1 MIFYIILTII
11 LIAADFYTK
20 YLVDSG
26 MALSQTIPLIENVF
40 HLTYVR
46 NTGAAFSMLAGSRVF
61 LIAAPIIIIA
71 AIIVYIVRKK
81 PQNKFLLLSF
91 SLIIAGGTGNL
102 VDRIRFG
109 YVIDFFDFRLIN
121 FAVFNVADIFVCVG
135 AALFIFLLIFSKDGD
150 IL

>member
-1 MIFYIILTII
+1 MIFYILLTII

-71 AIIVYIVRKK
+71 AIIVK
-81 PQNKFLLLSF
+81 S
-91 SLIIAGGTGNL
+91 
-102 VDRIRFG
+102 DRSH
-109 YVIDFFDFRLIN
+109 VVL
-121 FAVFNVADIFVCVG
+121 
-135 AALFIFLLIFSKDGD
+135 
-150 IL
+150 

>member
-135 AALFIFLLIFSKDGD
+135 AALFIFLLIFSRDGD